1 MSSKEFQDR
10 VLDGVDAAAGN
21 IKCNTYLSCESRQNP
36 RAADGRGTLLGDHGT
51 KSRFKHKTET
61 LDLKLRGHSG
71 ETQIVSRFTRR
82 GSHVPANEPDSSSRV
97 TPHHF
102 LRCSTRRLP

>member
-36 RAADGRGTLLGDHGT
+36 RAADGRGTHLWDHGT
-51 KSRFKHKTET
+51 MSRFKHTTET
-61 LDLKLRGHSG
+61 LDLKLRGQSG
-71 ETQIVSRFTRR
+71 ETQNVSKFTPERR
-82 GSHVPANEPDSSSRV
+82 TS
-97 TPHHF
+97 
-102 LRCSTRRLP
+102 LPINLTLPSA